1 MPYYIPDYVSKTT
14 CIGNTLS
21 TFNTSFSN
29 LDTRLFQ
36 LSTYTVN
43 SINFLSST
51 MISVSSVLDSRI
63 NFLSSTMISVSS
75 ELNNRINFLS
85 SSMISVSSELN
96 NRINF
101 LSSSMIS
108 VSSDLNNKINFLSS
122 SIISVSGNL
131 TTLIDTTSSNLR
143 TQINYISANAVNNYI
158 TQGVLTNVAGQ
169 INWNFATVGTNAKL
183 DLFSNARL
191 NNPTGLLAG
200 QTGNLIVDIGTSARS
215 ITSFGNLWTFGSVSS
230 AFTTT
235 LSAKNLISY
244 YYDGEQLLSNLVKF

>member
-43 SINFLSST
+43 SVNFLSST
-51 MISVSSVLDSRI
+51 MISVSSVLDS
-63 NFLSSTMISVSS
+63 
-75 ELNNRINFLS
+75 RINFLS

-108 VSSDLNNKINFLSS
+108 VS
-122 SIISVSGNL
+122 GNL
-131 TTLIDTTSSNLR
+131 TTLIDTASSNLR

-169 INWNFATVGTNAKL
+169 INWNFTTVGTNAKL

-191 NNPTGLLAG
+191 NNPTGLSAG

>member
-75 ELNNRINFLS
+75 VLNNRINFLS

-108 VSSDLNNKINFLSS
+108 VS
-122 SIISVSGNL
+122 GNL
-131 TTLIDTTSSNLR
+131 TTLIDTASSNLR

>member
-1 MPYYIPDYVSKTT
+1 MND
-14 CIGNTLS
+14 
-21 TFNTSFSN
+21 
-29 LDTRLFQ
+29 
-36 LSTYTVN
+36 
-43 SINFLSST
+43 
-51 MISVSSVLDSRI
+51 
-63 NFLSSTMISVSS
+63 
-75 ELNNRINFLS
+75 E
-85 SSMISVSSELN
+85 EH
-96 NRINF
+96 
-101 LSSSMIS
+101 
-108 VSSDLNNKINFLSS
+108 
-122 SIISVSGNL
+122 
-131 TTLIDTTSSNLR
+131 LR

-183 DLFSNARL
+183 DLFSDARL

-200 QTGNLIVDIGTSARS
+200 QRGNLMVEIGTVSRS

>member
-1 MPYYIPDYVSKTT
+1 MFSNINTFMPYYIPDYVSKTT

-36 LSTYTVN
+36 LSTYTVT
-43 SINFLSST
+43 SVNFLSST
-51 MISVSSVLDSRI
+51 MISVSSVLNS
-63 NFLSSTMISVSS
+63 
-75 ELNNRINFLS
+75 RINFLS

-108 VSSDLNNKINFLSS
+108 VS
-122 SIISVSGNL
+122 GNL
-131 TTLIDTTSSNLR
+131 TTLIDTASSNLR

>member
-36 LSTYTVN
+36 LSTYTVT
-43 SINFLSST
+43 SVNFLSST
-51 MISVSSVLDSRI
+51 MISVSSVLNS
-63 NFLSSTMISVSS
+63 
-75 ELNNRINFLS
+75 RINFLS

-108 VSSDLNNKINFLSS
+108 VS
-122 SIISVSGNL
+122 GNL
-131 TTLIDTTSSNLR
+131 TTLIDTASSNLR